1 MIAPRDPGKQLPL
14 LINPNDPPREI
25 DVQEMRAVLETLLE
39 GLRQWDGTT
48 PAAADGGD
56 GEHQDIRALMDES
69 MAAFA
74 DMGISVQFRAPR

>member
-48 PAAADGGD
+48 PAADAGD
-56 GEHQDIRALMDES
+56 GEQQDIRALMDES

-74 DMGISVQFRAPR
+74 EMGIQVQFQAPR